1 MAESPKYRFGND
13 QQLLVEDL
21 VPMSPGM
28 RLTRSEDEFEAL
40 VNSIREIGVKEAIK
54 TRPHPDDEL
63 RSLGKLEVLE
73 GNRRVKAC
81 LHLGLP
87 TIRGDVEDLDD
98 EQAYGLAFNLN
109 LNRESLTALAIA
121 NWLNF
126 MNLKFAYSQAKLAQ
140 MCGRS
145 QSWVSRHLKMMQ
157 FLPREE
163 TEQTSFSYEARP
175 EILPTSER
183 QARAFR
189 AAPEEIREA
198 AMMEASES
206 GELPSAAELER
217 RSRAEFTP
225 EQVLM
230 RYTGKPNIDNE
241 FLVYILQEDAG
252 LTITE
257 AKVRAREFR
266 QPRRSYSG
274 PKYREKANVW
284 TKLSQYYPPE
294 IIDAV
299 SSRVKTAN
307 LEGLIRHCSR
317 FVQKLYLKA
326 PDQIRQAA
334 LEEWIG

>member
-1 MAESPKYRFGND
+1 MPEPPKYRIGND
-13 QQLLVEDL
+13 QQLLVDDL

-28 RLTRSEDEFEAL
+28 RLTRSEEEFESL
-40 VNSIREIGVKEAIK
+40 VNSIREYGVRDPIK
-54 TRPHPDDEL
+54 TRPHPDEEL

-81 LHLGLP
+81 LHLGLS

-98 EQAYGLAFNLN
+98 EEAYGMAFSLN
-109 LNRESLTALAIA
+109 LNRENLTALAIA
-121 NWLNF
+121 NWLNYLQ
-126 MNLKFAYSQAKLAQ
+126 LKFAYSQAKLAQ
-140 MCGRS
+140 ICGHS
-145 QSWVSRHLKMMQ
+145 QSWVSRHLKMLQ
-157 FLPREE
+157 FMPK
-163 TEQTSFSYEARP
+163 ARP
-175 EILPTSER
+175 EQTGFTLEAEPKILPKSER

-189 AAPEEIREA
+189 TAPEEIREA
-198 AMMEASES
+198 AMLEASKT
-206 GELPSAAELER
+206 GELPSSAELER

-230 RYTGKPNIDNE
+230 KYVGKPNLDNE

-257 AKVRAREFR
+257 AKRRVQEFR
-266 QPRRSYSG
+266 QPKRSYMG
-274 PKYREKANVW
+274 PKVREQANVW
-284 TKLSQYYPPE
+284 TKLSKYYPPE

-299 SSRVKTAN
+299 SERVRTKN

-326 PDQIRQAA
+326 PDQVRQAA

>member
-1 MAESPKYRFGND
+1 MSESPKYRFGND

-40 VNSIREIGVKEAIK
+40 VNSIREYGVKDPIK

-81 LHLGLP
+81 LYLGLP
-87 TIRGDVEDLDD
+87 AVRGDVEDLDD
-98 EQAYGLAFNLN
+98 EQGYGMAFNLN
-109 LNRESLTALAIA
+109 LNRENLTALAIA

-126 MNLKFAYSQAKLAQ
+126 MNLKFMYSQAKLAQ

-145 QSWVSRHLKMMQ
+145 QSWVSRHLKMME
-157 FLPREE
+157 FIPREE
-163 TEQTSFSYEARP
+163 PEQTSFSYKAEP

-189 AAPEEIREA
+189 TASEEIREA
-198 AMMEASES
+198 AMMEASIT
-206 GELPSAAELER
+206 GELPSSSELER
-217 RSRAEFTP
+217 RGRAEFTP

-257 AKVRAREFR
+257 AKVRVREFR
-266 QPRRSYSG
+266 QPKRSSTG
-274 PKYREKANVW
+274 PKFREQANVW

-299 SSRVKTAN
+299 SSRVKTTN

>member
-13 QQLLVEDL
+13 QQLLVDDL
-21 VPMSPGM
+21 VPLSPGM

-87 TIRGDVEDLDD
+87 TVRGDVEDLDD
-98 EQAYGLAFNLN
+98 EQAYGMAFNLN

-126 MNLKFAYSQAKLAQ
+126 MNLKFAYSQARLAQ

-163 TEQTSFSYEARP
+163 GEQTSFTYKAEP

-183 QARAFR
+183 QARAFL

-198 AMMEASES
+198 AMLEASET
-206 GELPSAAELER
+206 GELPSSAELER

-230 RYTGKPNIDNE
+230 RYTGKPMDDE
-241 FLVYILQEDAG
+241 FLIYILQEDAG

-257 AKVRAREFR
+257 AKRRVQEFR
-266 QPRRSYSG
+266 QPRRSHSG

-299 SSRVKTAN
+299 SSRLKTEN

-334 LEEWIG
+334 LVEWMG